1 MDRLERQMLQTLK
14 AGPVSVYRLLD
25 AQDGTLPEFFQ
36 HLQGLQQRGWV
47 QVDAGQARLTP
58 EGQRAAATLVAA
70 GPLRCEACE
79 GTGYRLSPFFRQV
92 LAQYRELIAARPQAI
107 ERYDQGYISPEGVVR
122 RVAFMYER
130 GDLYGDIFIVGD
142 DDLLS
147 LAAALTGL
155 PRRIVVVDIDE
166 RLIAFLQRTAQTHG
180 FPIEA
185 SRYDVQQA
193 FPASWRGQF
202 DVFVTDPVETV
213 PGIEL
218 FLSRGVSTLRGVGS
232 AGYFGLTT
240 LEASRRKWYTIQRM
254 IHDMGLVITDIRRQF
269 NVYPDEGETNFF
281 RYQEKL
287 PIVQKLGARVD
298 YDWYKSALYRLEA
311 VEPPRP
317 RVQGARVIDEQVY
330 KDEESWATPY

>member
-14 AGPVSVYRLLD
+14 AGPLSVYRLLD
-25 AQDGTLPEFFQ
+25 AQDGTLPEFFTR
-36 HLQGLQQRGWV
+36 LQALQQRGWV
-47 QVDAGQARLTP
+47 AVEDGQARLTP
-58 EGQRAAATLVAA
+58 AGAQAAAALVNA
-70 GPLRCEACE
+70 GPLRCPHCE
-79 GTGYRLSPFFRQV
+79 GTGYTLSPFFQKV
-92 LAQYRELIAARPQAI
+92 LAAYRELIAARPPAI

-122 RVAFMYER
+122 RVAFLYER
-130 GDLYGDIFIVGD
+130 ADLYGDLFIVGD

-166 RLIAFLQRTAQTHG
+166 RLVAFINRVARERG

-185 SRYDVQQA
+185 AVYDVQQA
-193 FPASWRGQF
+193 FPQRWQGQF
-202 DVFVTDPVETV
+202 DVFVTDPVETI
-213 PGIEL
+213 PGLEL
-218 FLSRGVSTLRGVGS
+218 FLSRAVSTLRGVGS

-254 IHDMGLVITDIRRQF
+254 LHQMGLVITDIRRQF
-269 NVYPDEGETNFF
+269 NVYPDEGEQNFF

-298 YDWYKSALYRLEA
+298 YDWYKSALYRVEA

-317 RVQGARVIDEQVY
+317 LVQGARIIDEQVY
-330 KDEESWATPY
+330 KDDESWATPY

>member
-14 AGPVSVYRLLD
+14 AGPLSVYRLLD
-25 AQDGTLPEFFQ
+25 AQDGTLPEFFER
-36 HLQGLQQRGWV
+36 LQGLQRRGWIV
-47 QVDAGQARLTP
+47 VEDGQARLTP
-58 EGQRAAATLVAA
+58 AGQEAAAALVHA
-70 GPLRCEACE
+70 GPLRCSHCE
-79 GTGYRLSPFFRQV
+79 GTGYVLSPFFRRV
-92 LAQYRELIAARPQAI
+92 LEAYRGLIADRPQAI

-166 RLIAFLQRTAQTHG
+166 RLITFLNRLAQAQG

-185 SRYDVQQA
+185 QVYDVQQA
-193 FPASWRGQF
+193 FPDAWRGQF

-213 PGIEL
+213 PGLEL

-254 IHDMGLVITDIRRQF
+254 IHEMGLVITDIRRQF
-269 NVYPDEGETNFF
+269 NVYPDEGESNFF

-287 PIVQKLGARVD
+287 PIVQKLGATVD
-298 YDWYKSALYRLEA
+298 YDWYKSSLYRLEA

-317 RVQGARVIDEQVY
+317 RVEGARIIDERVY
-330 KDEESWATPY
+330 KDDESWATPY